1 MTEHDNEMLDL
12 FVQESNEHLQT
23 LEADLIAL
31 EADPSDADRLN
42 RIFRAVHSIKGTAGF
57 FGFSPIVNLAHVME
71 NLMSVIR
78 SGEITAGPAIVSR
91 LIAGADRL
99 ALMIAAPANAD
110 EIPHADEIA
119 ALQEILDQD
128 KNQPATAPKPASG
141 ALPDSDAETLPPEL
155 DEFEIGAADCLP
167 GLRGGQ
173 NFFIIQTPLDE
184 IEALGQTISGFF
196 TELASVGTVLD
207 ARTNANSIPGLKAG
221 LPARLSCSIL
231 FTTQLEIGILV
242 DAFGLPPACV
252 LPVPR
257 KPLGDWVRDRG
268 AAGPAVVKAPAAD
281 RTIVPANRTIELT
294 EAPAPEVAE
303 LHAVP
308 RRRKIEET
316 VRINVSLLDQLM
328 NLAGEMVLGRN
339 QLVRL
344 AEAQSGSQVEGLRTA
359 VQEISAVTSNLQS
372 TIMRARLH
380 PVGSLFGKYTRV
392 VRDLSQKLGKDIAL
406 EISGDEVELDRAIL
420 EGLSDPLTHLV
431 RNSVDHGLEL
441 PAERESQGK
450 SPRGTVRLSAAHL
463 AGRVQ
468 IEVADD
474 GRGMDPAKLKAK
486 ALEKGLITPEQAS
499 RMGDTE
505 ALQLIFAAG
514 FSTAAQV
521 SDISGRGVG
530 MDVVRTNIEKLGGHI
545 DLQSRIG
552 LGTRIIIRLPLTL
565 AIVPALIVGSRGQR
579 YAMPQINLEEIVRPD
594 ADNPLRDFGGAEVLK
609 LRDELLPVIRL
620 ASILDPGSPVETPG
634 SAFVL
639 ALRLENLRFGLLVD
653 EIMSTEEIVVKPLGR
668 HLNAIPFYSGATLLG
683 QGEIALILDPG
694 GLAHGRI
701 AASQAALPN
710 SKTLALTRT
719 VDAGRVLVFTDGTS
733 ERFAAPLTGI
743 TRVEQVRREHLER
756 IGGRVC
762 LRRNRASTLQLL
774 RLGDILPVSTAG
786 DLPEEFLVLVPK
798 EPHSHVGIVA
808 TGIVDS
814 TDLPDAALD
823 DTTLSS
829 PGIQGTALLL
839 DRLTIVLDIPG
850 VCASAGIGFPPT
862 HEPATLSLT
871 TA

>member
-1 MTEHDNEMLDL
+1 MSAQDNEMLDL

-31 EADPSDADRLN
+31 ESDPSDADRLN

-57 FGFSPIVNLAHVME
+57 FGFTPIVNLAHVME

-78 SGEITAGPAIVSR
+78 AGEMLAGPAIVSR

-99 ALMIAAPANAD
+99 ALMIGSPANAD

-128 KNQPATAPKPASG
+128 KKTAAAAPKPSSAAPQAAS
-141 ALPDSDAETLPPEL
+141 SESLPPEL
-155 DEFEIGAADCLP
+155 DDFEFSAADCLP
-167 GLRGGQ
+167 ALRGGQ
-173 NFFIIQTPLDE
+173 NFFIIQSPLDE
-184 IEALGQTISGFF
+184 IEAIGQTISGFF
-196 TELASVGTVLD
+196 NELASLGTVLD
-207 ARTNANSIPGLKAG
+207 VRTNADSIQGLKSG
-221 LPARLSCSIL
+221 QPASLSCSIL
-231 FTTQLEIGILV
+231 FTTQLESGILV
-242 DAFGLPPACV
+242 DAFGLPPSSV
-252 LPVPR
+252 LAIPR

-268 AAGPAVVKAPAAD
+268 AAGPAVVQAPAAD
-281 RTIVPANRTIELT
+281 RTIVPANRTIELAET
-294 EAPAPEVAE
+294 PAPEVAE

-316 VRINVSLLDQLM
+316 VRINVGLLDQLM

-344 AEAQSGSQVEGLRTA
+344 AEAQDGSQVEGLRSA

-380 PVGSLFGKYTRV
+380 PVGSLFGKYSRV

-431 RNSVDHGLEL
+431 RNSVDHGLEQ
-441 PAERESQGK
+441 PAEREAQGK
-450 SPRGTVRLSAAHL
+450 SPRGTVRLAAAHL

-486 ALEKGLITPEQAS
+486 AVEKGLITSEQAS
-499 RMGDTE
+499 RMADNE

-594 ADNPLRDFGGAEVLK
+594 ADNPLRVFGGAEVLK
-609 LRDELLPVIRL
+609 IRDELLPVIRL
-620 ASILDPGSPVETPG
+620 ASILDPDIPEEKPESG
-634 SAFVL
+634 FVL

-668 HLNAIPFYSGATLLG
+668 HLNSIPFYSGATLLG
-683 QGEIALILDPG
+683 QGEIALILDPA

-701 AASQAALPN
+701 SHSQAALPN
-710 SKTLALTRT
+710 NKTLALTRT
-719 VDAGRVLVFTDGTS
+719 MDAGRVLVFTDGAT

-756 IGGRVC
+756 IGGRLC
-762 LRRNRASTLQLL
+762 LRRNRASTLTLL
-774 RLGDILPVSTAG
+774 RLADLLPVSAPS

-798 EPHSHVGIVA
+798 EPHAHAGIVA

-814 TDLPDAALD
+814 TDLPDGALD
-823 DTTLSS
+823 DTTLEA
-829 PGIQGTALLL
+829 PGVQGTALLL
-839 DRLTIVLDIPG
+839 DRITIVLDIPG
-850 VCASAGIGFPPT
+850 LCASAGIGFAPV
-862 HEPATLSLT
+862 HQPATLSLT
-871 TA
+871 TS

>member
-1 MTEHDNEMLDL
+1 MSDHDNEMLDL
-12 FVQESNEHLQT
+12 FVQESTEHLQT

-31 EADPSDADRLN
+31 ESDPSDADRLN

-78 SGEITAGPAIVSR
+78 AGEMVAGPATISR

-99 ALMIAAPANAD
+99 ALMIGAPANAD
-110 EIPHADEIA
+110 EIPHAAEIA
-119 ALQEILDQD
+119 ALQEILN
-128 KNQPATAPKPASG
+128 KEKPPAAAPSKPAPGTPAS
-141 ALPDSDAETLPPEL
+141 SSETLPSEL
-155 DEFEIGAADCLP
+155 DDFEISAADCLP

-173 NFFIIQTPLDE
+173 NFYIIQVSLDE

-196 TELASVGTVLD
+196 NELASVGTILD
-207 ARTNANSIPGLKAG
+207 ARTISDSTPGLQSGA
-221 LPARLSCSIL
+221 PARLSCSIL
-231 FTTQLEIGILV
+231 FTTQLESGILI
-242 DAFGLPPACV
+242 DAFGLPAASV

-268 AAGPAVVKAPAAD
+268 AAGPAVVLTPAAD
-281 RTIVPANRTIELT
+281 RTIVPANRSVALT
-294 EAPAPEVAE
+294 EAPAPEVTE
-303 LHAVP
+303 LHSMP

-344 AEAQSGSQVEGLRTA
+344 AEAQAGSQVEGLRSA
-359 VQEISAVTSNLQS
+359 VQEISAVTSNLQG

-431 RNSVDHGLEL
+431 RNSVDHGLEQA
-441 PAERESQGK
+441 AERESHGK

-474 GRGMDPAKLKAK
+474 GRGMDPAKLKSK
-486 ALEKGLITPEQAS
+486 AIEKGLVTPEQAA
-499 RMGDTE
+499 RMADNE

-594 ADNPLRDFGGAEVLK
+594 ADNPLRIFGGAEVLK

-620 ASILDPGSPVETPG
+620 ASILDPGALKESP
-634 SAFVL
+634 SSSFVL

-683 QGEIALILDPG
+683 QGEIALILDPA

-701 AASQAALPN
+701 STTQAALPN

-719 VDAGRVLVFTDGTS
+719 VDAGRVLVFTDGS
-733 ERFAAPLTGI
+733 AERFAAPLTAI

-756 IGGRVC
+756 IGGLLC
-762 LRRNRASTLQLL
+762 LRRNRATTLQLL
-774 RLGDILPVSTAG
+774 RLADFLPVSTPG

-798 EPHSHVGIVA
+798 EPHSHAGIVA

-823 DTTLSS
+823 DTTLNA
-829 PGIQGTALLL
+829 PGVQGTAQLL

-850 VCASAGIGFPPT
+850 VCATAGIGLPPAL
-862 HEPATLSLT
+862 ESATLSLT